1 MRKVCNIFLC
11 FVLIFVSMIPT
22 YEVKAKTLGDIKK
35 ELAKYETDYLAN
47 KLEKQMTKE
56 EIQKANSEIKS
67 INKQIEQIG
76 IDIIELNNEIEEL
89 EKTIEKKKEEIEKIL
104 VFIQISNGENAYLE
118 YAFGASDF
126 TDFIYRLSVAE
137 QLTDYNEKLIKQF
150 NENIET
156 NKNKKIEL
164 ANKKVSLGNKQNNL
178 SKLVIDLNTR
188 IEELDEYTL
197 SIEEE
202 IKLRKEAI
210 DLYEKQLGCKDN
222 ENIETCGRNILPPD
236 TAFYRPLQSGTV
248 TSEFGYRSFWLN
260 GVWKENDFH
269 GGIDLSTTD
278 NNTPVYASAAG
289 IVIAISRNQSC
300 GKNIVYIQHKVKG
313 ETYTTSYW
321 HLRRVTVNQG
331 DRVTK
336 DTQVGVMGGA
346 KSDND
351 SCSTGAHVHFVVST
365 GLYLT
370 DYQSHA
376 TYNARRIN
384 PRIVMNAP
392 KLGGYFKD
400 RITKY

>member
-1 MRKVCNIFLC
+1 MKKVFNIILC
-11 FVLIFVSMIPT
+11 FVLVFVSMIPR

-35 ELAKYETDYLAN
+35 ELAKYEADYLAN
-47 KLEKQMTKE
+47 KHEKQMTKE
-56 EIQKANSEIKS
+56 EIASANNQIKAITKEID
-67 INKQIEQIG
+67 QIG
-76 IDIIELNNEIEEL
+76 VDIINLNNEIEEL
-89 EKTIEKKKEEIEKIL
+89 GKNIEKKKVEIEKIL

-118 YAFGASDF
+118 YAFGATDF

-137 QLTDYNEKLIKQF
+137 QLTNYNEKLIKQF
-150 NENIET
+150 NENIEKN
-156 NKNKKIEL
+156 NKKKIEL
-164 ANKKVSLGNKQNNL
+164 ANKKTSLNTKQNNL
-178 SKLVIDLNTR
+178 SRLVVDLNTR
-188 IEELDEYTL
+188 IEKLDDYNL

-210 DLYEKQLGCKDN
+210 DLYEKQLGCKDH
-222 ENIETCGRNILPPD
+222 EDIETCGRNILPPD

-260 GVWKENDFH
+260 GKWISNDFH

-278 NNTPVYASAAG
+278 NNTPIYASASG

-300 GKNIVYIQHKVKG
+300 GKNIVYIQHNVKG
-313 ETYTTSYW
+313 ETYTSSYW

-336 DTQVGVMGGA
+336 DTQVGIMGGA
-346 KSDND
+346 KFDND
-351 SCSTGAHVHFVVST
+351 TCSTGPHLHFVVST

-370 DYQSHA
+370 DYHSHA

-384 PRIVMNAP
+384 PRIVLNVP
-392 KLGGYFKD
+392 KMGVYFKD